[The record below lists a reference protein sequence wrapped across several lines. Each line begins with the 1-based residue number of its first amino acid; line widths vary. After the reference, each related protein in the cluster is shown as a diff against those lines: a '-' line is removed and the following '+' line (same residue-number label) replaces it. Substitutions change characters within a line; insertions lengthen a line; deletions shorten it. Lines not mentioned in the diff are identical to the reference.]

1 MFNRLRPWLAASLVV
16 PLLAAGPAAA
26 PAPQG
31 PPRAVPVA
39 AVSVN
44 TDVRWDVPRW
54 DPQGANTAVIFRYR
68 ADNVSTGSQCGTSVC
83 GVQLK
88 GGAAARRIERPAP
101 LAAFPYLPL
110 DGVNDGVLG
119 TAPITTRADS
129 GITIQ
134 LWFRA
139 TPGANGAVRLFSN
152 TEGGRG
158 FALDYYNGR
167 LRGSYTMQ
175 PASGAGVRQTIVS
188 TSGPDLNDGRWHH
201 AALALARVPYTPPG
215 STVSRPTTRARL
227 YLDYQQ
233 AGVDYQWLA
242 DNADFTFANST
253 SAPAI
258 GAEPDAGVLV
268 PAFFAGE
275 IHAVVVHNYQVDHN
289 VLATPPLRDGGRY
302 FGAPSYHDYLT
313 VPERNGTN
321 DKTWSLAR
329 RITTSERDPANEAQ
343 PRFPEL
349 RQITARV
356 GIPLLNDFYVPQ
368 GLALSADGR
377 RMFIHYYYA
386 NPNLLPAGGTDSD
399 AALNPPTGACAP
411 VSCPVVVAEADL
423 TTFRV
428 TAVYRLQVD
437 GVAPWHAGGI
447 AFAHG
452 YLYTGPYGT
461 LYRFTP
467 DSDDARRELVDPG
480 NPAYDVP
487 PVYDLRP
494 VDGVPVR
501 TSLSGLTYSPD
512 TNALYGVGFYGVAGD
527 EANNTINRY
536 DLTAAGAVAHPGAAP
551 DASIGVPLNEWQIQG
566 LTRLPGTADCFLLSN
581 RQRNPDNLA
590 PVRVPSQLVRFCAG
604 GATSVRARLVSV
616 TENVALGPDGMVW
629 VLNEN
634 GATRQQKQRYGTQW
648 HDRLTPF
655 VDGIP
660 GAGLGL

>member
-1 MFNRLRPWLAASLVV
+1 MFDRIRWWLSSSLVV
-16 PLLAAGPAAA
+16 ALLAVGLGTTQAQSGAPGVIPA
-26 PAPQG
+26 
-31 PPRAVPVA
+31 A

-68 ADNVSTGSQCGTSVC
+68 ADNVSTGSQCGTNVC

-88 GGAAARRIERPAP
+88 GGTAVRRIERPAP
-101 LAAFPYLPL
+101 FGAYSYLPL
-110 DGVNDGVLG
+110 DGVDDGVIG
-119 TAPITTRADS
+119 TTPITTQASS

-134 LWFRA
+134 VWFRA
-139 TPGANGAVRLFSN
+139 TPGANGRVRLFSN
-152 TEGGRG
+152 TEGGKG
-158 FALDYYNGR
+158 FALDYYDGR

-188 TSGPDLNDGRWHH
+188 TSGPDLNDGQWHH
-201 AALALARVPYTPPG
+201 AALAIARVPYTPSG

-227 YLDYQQ
+227 YLDYKQV
-233 AGVDYQWLA
+233 GVDYQWLA
-242 DNADFTFANST
+242 SNGDFTFANST
-253 SAPAI
+253 SVPAV
-258 GAEPDAGVLV
+258 GAEPDAGVLA

-302 FGAPSYHDYLT
+302 FGAPSYHDYLA
-313 VPERNGTN
+313 VPERTGTN

-329 RITTSERDPANEAQ
+329 RITTSERDPANESQ
-343 PRFPEL
+343 PRFPEM
-349 RQITARV
+349 RQIAARV

-368 GLALSADGR
+368 GLAVSEDGR

-386 NPNLLPAGGTDSD
+386 NPNHVPAGGTATD
-399 AALNPPTGACAP
+399 AALNPPDGKCAP
-411 VSCPVVVAEADL
+411 VRCPVVVAEADL

-428 TAVYRLQVD
+428 TAIYKLQVD
-437 GVAPWHAGGI
+437 GVNPWHAGGI

-467 DSDDARRELVDPG
+467 HIDDARRQPIDAG
-480 NPAYDVP
+480 NPAYDIP
-487 PVYDLRP
+487 PVYELRP
-494 VDGVPVR
+494 VDGVAVH
-501 TSLSGLTYSPD
+501 TSLSGLTYSPE
-512 TNALYGVGFYGVAGD
+512 TNALYMVGFYGVAGD

-536 DLTAAGAVAHPGAAP
+536 DLTATGAVANPGAAP
-551 DASIGVPLNEWQIQG
+551 DATISVPLNEWQIQG
-566 LTRLPGTADCFLLSN
+566 LARLPGTADCFVLSN
-581 RQRNPDNLA
+581 RQRNPDSLP

-604 GATSVRARLVSV
+604 GTTSVAARLVSV
-616 TENVALGPDGMVW
+616 TENIALGPDGMVW

-634 GATRQQKQRYGTQW
+634 GAARYQKQLYATQW

-660 GAGLGL
+660 RAALGL